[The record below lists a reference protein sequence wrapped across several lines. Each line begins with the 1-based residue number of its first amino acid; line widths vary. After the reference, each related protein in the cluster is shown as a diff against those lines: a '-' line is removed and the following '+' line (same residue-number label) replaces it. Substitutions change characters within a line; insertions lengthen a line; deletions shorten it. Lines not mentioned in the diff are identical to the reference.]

1 MPTHLGKPIYLAVDL
16 ASDSQ
21 PLGDGTLWSHAATMG
36 IRIKGAEFT
45 IDRSVIENFISVF
58 RTGYPQKICV
68 DYEHG
73 TMNGATDHGQPV
85 PAAGQVMELKGVYS
99 AADFSGDLKAAAE
112 KIAAKIGRSLD
123 DTRNFGLWMRWRPT
137 ARALQM
143 VTAREYTE
151 LSIAFSENF
160 DHNTTGTPQGP
171 TILSVA
177 LTNTPF
183 LDDMLPVAAS
193 RRDGEPPH
201 DSLHPEHQNMPNAT
215 LLQRAAA
222 FFGKAFSSE
231 EEVQAAAEERIT
243 SLSRENESLKGYKT
257 LGDVIATEVGETD
270 PTKIPAKVRELKAVA
285 VAALA
290 KQEEEKEKATNSE
303 ADKILLKHEKRLSPA
318 QKDYFRP
325 QLVTELKAGTKSG
338 ETKTEKVIESFPE
351 SKALGRTS
359 ASDGG
364 RDAPTDRDSRL
375 QLRAREIMDSDPSV
389 KRQAEK
395 DDYGAYKRALSMA
408 GREIPHDEKK

>member
-1 MPTHLGKPIYLAVDL
+1 MTAERPIRLAVDL
-16 ASDSQ
+16 QFDAPVLSDGS
-21 PLGDGTLWSHAATMG
+21 LWSHAATMG
-36 IRIKGAEFT
+36 TRIKRSEFT
-45 IDRSVIENFISVF
+45 IDKSVIENFIQVF

-73 TMNGATDHGQPV
+73 TMNGATDTGQPV
-85 PAAGQVMELKGVYS
+85 PAAGQVMELKGVY
-99 AADFSGDLKAAAE
+99 AASDFSGDLKTAAE
-112 KIAAKIGRSLD
+112 KIAAKVGRSLD
-123 DTRNFGLWMRWRPT
+123 DPRNFGLWMRWRPT

-151 LSIAFSENF
+151 LSIAFAE
-160 DHNTTGTPQGP
+160 DMEHNTTGAPQGP

-183 LDDMLPVAAS
+183 LDDMLPVAAT
-193 RRDGEPPH
+193 RRDGDPPH
-201 DSLHPEHQNMPNAT
+201 DSLHMEHQIMPNAT

-231 EEVQAAAEERIT
+231 EEVQAAAEERIN
-243 SLSRENESLKGYKT
+243 SLTRENDTLKPHKAFS
-257 LGDVIATEVGETD
+257 DAVSSEVGESD
-270 PTKIPAKVRELKAVA
+270 PTKAATKIRELKAVA
-285 VAALA
+285 VAAQKA
-290 KQEEEKEKATNSE
+290 QEEEKEKAVGSE

-351 SKALGRTS
+351 NKALGRTS

-364 RDAPTDRDSRL
+364 KDAPTDR
-375 QLRAREIMDSDPSV
+375 
-389 KRQAEK
+389 
-395 DDYGAYKRALSMA
+395 
-408 GREIPHDEKK
+408 